1 MRIILSPGQ
10 AVTIH
15 GWMAPKET
23 LTWNDVIGNER
34 LTVKFLTGTAKVS
47 KELLHKVQPDL
58 MAWLKAGRVT
68 LPETHELLGVWT
80 AHPIK
85 DLKADFA
92 DIVAL
97 KWGAQTMRMAGV
109 TYQDLR
115 ESGMTNDT
123 MGLFALTLYDWS
135 TLGFSRSDAEAIPA
149 AHLCRTFGMQKA
161 DVIRCLKGSSL

>member
-15 GWMAPKET
+15 GWMNPKET

-34 LTVKFLTGTAKVS
+34 LSIRFLIGTAKIP

-58 MAWLKAGRVT
+58 VAWLKAGRVT
-68 LPETHELLGVWT
+68 LPETHDLLSVWT

-85 DLKADFA
+85 DLKADFG

-97 KWGAQTMRMAGV
+97 KWSAQTMRRAGM

-115 ESGMTNDT
+115 ECGMTNDT
-123 MGLFALTLYDWS
+123 MGLFAYTLYDWS
-135 TLGFSRSDAEAIPA
+135 TMGFSRSDAEGIPA
-149 AHLCRTFGMQKA
+149 AHLGRLFGMVKA
-161 DVIRCLKGSSL
+161 DVIRCLK